1 MTLQENEATLE
12 NGDAAQNCGLCG
24 KADPNVKPP
33 DPLMPSVGSVDSWKV
48 VRAVRPKGSQ
58 RPHSFIVRRGSST
71 TRIHHS
77 QLLVDS
83 RSIQLNEFIDLL
95 TVGFDSF
102 DRERPRALVSQKGAF
117 YASLKGKTVT
127 GVVTAVAKYGVFVS
141 STELPFCLKGLVHWL
156 KLAGFDKAAALKKMR
171 IGDAITFSIDDFKPH
186 PDHHR
191 STAGDWQVD
200 CSQER
205 PVYAEAHRLLEEA
218 RADSN
223 LMCATATVVA
233 RSHRHES
240 FRVEVALPTGL
251 TFVARLKEP
260 ITEIFYKGDRVQ
272 VVVNS
277 VDWEAER
284 PSAEAS
290 FVARLP

>member
-12 NGDAAQNCGLCG
+12 NGVAAQNCGLCG

-48 VRAVRPKGSQ
+48 VRALCSKGSQ
-58 RPHSFIVRRGSST
+58 RPHSFIVKRGAST

-83 RSIQLNEFIDLL
+83 ESIELNASLELL
-95 TVGFDSF
+95 TYAFDSF
-102 DRERPRALVSQKGAF
+102 DRERPRAIVSQKGAF

-127 GVVTAVAKYGVFVS
+127 GVVDDVAHYGVFVS
-141 STELPFCLKGLVHWL
+141 SINLPFCLKGLIHKS
-156 KLAGFDKAAALKKMR
+156 KLAGFHKLGTLKNLRK
-171 IGDAITFSIDDFKPH
+171 GDAITFCVDNFKPH
-186 PDHHR
+186 PVR
-191 STAGDWQVD
+191 NRGNAGDWQVD

-205 PVYAEAHRLLEEA
+205 AAYAQAHHRLVEAARVDSKFVCPAIIAGQAHRNESLL
-218 RADSN
+218 
-223 LMCATATVVA
+223 
-233 RSHRHES
+233 
-240 FRVEVALPTGL
+240 VEVTLPTGL
-251 TFVARLKEP
+251 IFVARLKEP
-260 ITEIFYKGDRVQ
+260 TTEIFYRGDRLQ
-272 VVVNS
+272 VVVDS

-284 PSAEAS
+284 PSAGAS